1 MSELRWILLVLGVLF
16 IAALAWWEMRKPRQ
30 GRSDEAERSSGREPV
45 FPPASEEH
53 GSIRRLREP
62 TLTLPE
68 IRPRE
73 SVREPPIIESI
84 DDDSRI
90 GLRIDG
96 ERIEDEA
103 GEEEAEPAEPP
114 VEPIVPAPETPPVRR
129 PPPLDVAPEPV
140 EPIVEWPEESLR
152 RILALRLVAPAT
164 ERFPGRALRQA
175 LAAEGFVLGKFSIFH
190 KPGPDA
196 RAVVSAASLTRPGTF
211 DLATM
216 DVQRFGGLSLFAVLP
231 GPLPAAETFDELL
244 TTARNLNA
252 RLRGALQD
260 EHGQPLTPARVAA
273 IRESLREQT
282 TDAAAPQPG
291 TTESPS

>member
-16 IAALAWWEMRKPRQ
+16 IAALAWWELRRPRQ
-30 GRSDEAERSSGREPV
+30 GRSEEEGRAAGREPV
-45 FPPASEEH
+45 FPPADAEH
-53 GSIRRLREP
+53 GSVRRLREP

-68 IRPRE
+68 IRPRDTL
-73 SVREPPIIESI
+73 REPAIVESI

-96 ERIEDEA
+96 DRIEEETGDEA
-103 GEEEAEPAEPP
+103 EAVEPP
-114 VEPIVPAPETPPVRR
+114 VEPIVPAPEAPHVRR
-129 PPPLDVAPEPV
+129 PPPLDAAPEPV

-152 RILALRLVAPAT
+152 KILALRLVAPAP
-164 ERFPGRALRQA
+164 ERFPGRTLRQA

-216 DVQRFGGLSLFAVLP
+216 DLQRFGGLSLFAVLP
-231 GPLPAAETFDELL
+231 GPLPASETFDELL
-244 TTARNLNA
+244 ATARNLNT
-252 RLRGALQD
+252 RLRGTLQD

-273 IRESLREQT
+273 IRESLREET
-282 TDAAAPQPG
+282 TDAAAAQPG
-291 TTESPS
+291 ETESS